1 MKAADPCP
9 MDKSDVIPSDS
20 RQLNQLQEDARAR
33 DLQQRAKNIKLE
45 DVMLVR
51 AKGSRMIK
59 PDLIQ
64 FDD

>member
-1 MKAADPCP
+1 